1 MNTILLATDGSE
13 PSERALAFAI
23 DLARGTGATLEIV
36 SVRSARLPRRS
47 ASNSLV
53 LDLDERDER
62 DSPERIAGAAAE
74 KARSCGVDA
83 NAHAARGDVVA
94 CIADTARTVGAELLV
109 VGSRGLGSVSGAML
123 GSVSQALVR
132 RSSVPVTVVRQIS
145 SPARA

>member
-36 SVRSARLPRRS
+36 SVRSARLPRRGGT
-47 ASNSLV
+47 NTLV
-53 LDLDERDER
+53 LDLDERDEL
-62 DSPERIAGAAAE
+62 DSPEHIAGVAAE
-74 KARSCGVDA
+74 KARSSGVDA
-83 NAHAARGDVVA
+83 NAHAAHGDVVA
-94 CIADTARTVGAELLV
+94 CIADTTRTVGAELLV

-132 RSSVPVTVVRQIS
+132 RSPVPVTVVRQIV
-145 SPARA
+145 SPAQA